1 MNPQLG
7 GGARAHPLSL
17 SPTVALLKDVQLAMF
32 TLSLL
37 ICLFVFVKAMRIL
50 F

>member
-7 GGARAHPLSL
+7 GGARRILSL
-17 SPTVALLKDVQLAMF
+17 LPTVALLKDVQLAMF

-37 ICLFVFVKAMRIL
+37 ICLLVFVKAMRIL